1 MGANMK
7 IQTLAAASAAVGMLV
22 AASSANA
29 AVSVLKTEE
38 GNLFSPTVGQIIY
51 DFDAISDPDVTYVGN
66 VLQGPQTGDQSASP
80 PYAGDVAGDTTRFAS
95 VQANTTG
102 TLTTLNGFA
111 LRDFSFYLGSPD
123 DYNTVT
129 FNFLGGGSQTL
140 TGHEIW
146 GGVVLGNGDRTKGFR
161 VYYDFGGA
169 KVTSIVFGTQDVDAF
184 EFDGLAAT
192 ISAAPEPGAWALMI
206 MGFGAA
212 GAMLR
217 RRRSAF
223 A

>member
-1 MGANMK
+1 MK
-7 IQTLAAASAAVGMLV
+7 IQTLAAASAAMAMLL
-22 AASSANA
+22 AAGSASA
-29 AVSVLKTEE
+29 AVTVAFTEE
-38 GNLFSPTVGQIIY
+38 GNLFTPTVGEIIY
-51 DFDAISDPDVTYVGN
+51 DFDAIANPNVTYDGN

-80 PYAGDVAGDTTRFAS
+80 PFGGNVGGDTTKFAS

-123 DYNTVT
+123 DFNTVQ
-129 FNFLGGGSQTL
+129 FNFAGGGSQLL
-140 TGHEIW
+140 TGDQIW

-169 KVTSIVFGTQDVDAF
+169 KVTSIVFGTQDQDAF

-192 ISAAPEPGAWALMI
+192 VTAVPEPATWALMI
-206 MGFGAA
+206 AGFGGA
-212 GAMLR
+212 GMMLR
-217 RRRSAF
+217 RRRTAL